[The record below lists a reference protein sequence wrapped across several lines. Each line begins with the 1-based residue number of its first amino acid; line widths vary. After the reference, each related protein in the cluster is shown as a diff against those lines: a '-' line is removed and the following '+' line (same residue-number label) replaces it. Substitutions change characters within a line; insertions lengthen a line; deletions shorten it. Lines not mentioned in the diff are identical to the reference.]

1 MPLDKS
7 ITKFYPFVG
16 LKFNKDA
23 VRILPQ
29 KNNDKNKGF
38 FGFFKSAIKWFI
50 CLCMSLTKI
59 LIVRIDENYI
69 NIQNSHLMC

>member
-7 ITKFYPFVG
+7 IPKFYPFVG

-29 KNNDKNKGF
+29 KKDDKNKGF
-38 FGFFKSAIKWFI
+38 FGFGLFKSAIKWFI
-50 CLCMSLTKI
+50 YQKI
-59 LIVRIDENYI
+59 NLAK
-69 NIQNSHLMC
+69 SW